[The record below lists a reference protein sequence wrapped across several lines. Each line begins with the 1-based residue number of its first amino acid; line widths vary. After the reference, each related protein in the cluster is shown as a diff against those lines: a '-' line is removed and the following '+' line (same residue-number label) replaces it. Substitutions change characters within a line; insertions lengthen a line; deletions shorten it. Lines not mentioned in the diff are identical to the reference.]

1 MSESSSTETADSLQ
15 SVTRGASLFFVG
27 RILGNGLKF
36 VLNAI
41 LTRGLGSG
49 LFGVYA
55 FAKTLISVFVV
66 LSRAGTGKSILRYVP
81 ATEDDPER
89 RNAVV
94 GLAYLTVLV
103 GSALIGVALYV
114 IAPTISSLTLE
125 NPLLVDVLRIFAI
138 LLPFKS
144 VMQLTNAVFRSIEK
158 LELQV
163 AVSDIAEP
171 VTNIVVVSIALFL
184 GYSLIGAVAALAIG
198 AVLVCS
204 VALSL
209 VYVKTDIRP
218 DIITNRSSRETFEF
232 YNYSI
237 PLTLKDLGSILYT
250 RVDILMVGFFLVE
263 SAVGIYQIAIL
274 VSSLLILPLQ
284 GFNQLFP
291 PIASRLYTN
300 NEFEELES
308 MFRIVTRWTL
318 TVAIPMALV
327 TMVYPTELLRI
338 FGPDFPAGGT
348 VLILFTLAQ
357 LTNCAVG
364 PSGFLLMMTDHQY
377 LNMANQWTLGVMNI
391 GLNYLLI
398 LEFGFIG
405 AAVATAS
412 TLAFI
417 NVIRV
422 IEVWH
427 LEGFSPYSSKF
438 WKPIAAGLASGA
450 VMLGVERFLEGYPL
464 LVAGTFG
471 GGIVFVLLLI
481 VFGIEQDD
489 REFFEEVVRPKLT

>member
-1 MSESSSTETADSLQ
+1 M
-15 SVTRGASLFFVG
+15 FFVG
-27 RILGNGLKF
+27 RILASGLKF
-36 VLNAI
+36 VLNAV

-49 LFGVYA
+49 LYGIYA

-81 ATEDDPER
+81 AAEDDPER
-89 RNAVV
+89 QNAVV

-103 GSALIGVALYV
+103 GSVLIGGVLYV
-114 IAPTISSLTLE
+114 LAPRISSLTLE

-138 LLPFKS
+138 FLPFKS
-144 VMQLTNAVFRSIEK
+144 VIQLTNAVFRSIEN

-163 AVSDIAEP
+163 AVADFAEP
-171 VTNIVVVSIALFL
+171 LTNIVVVSIALFV
-184 GYSLIGAVAALAIG
+184 GYSLLGAVAAMAI
-198 AVLVCS
+198 AAILVCS
-204 VALSL
+204 FAISL
-209 VYVKTDIRP
+209 LYVRTDIRP
-218 DIITNRSSRETFEF
+218 NVVKRRSGREMFEF

-300 NEFEELES
+300 REFDELES
-308 MFRIVTRWTL
+308 IFGIITRWTL

-327 TMVYPTELLRI
+327 TLVYPTELLRV
-338 FGPDFPAGGT
+338 FGPDFPTGSS

-377 LNMANQWTLGVMNI
+377 LNLANQWTLGVMNI
-391 GLNYLLI
+391 GLNYVLI

-405 AAVATAS
+405 AALATAS

-417 NVIRV
+417 NVVRV
-422 IEVWH
+422 VEVWY
-427 LEGFSPYSSKF
+427 LEGFSPYSKRF
-438 WKPIAAGLASGA
+438 WKPVTAGLVSGA
-450 VMLGVERFLEGYPL
+450 VMLGVGRVLSGYTL
-464 LVAGTFG
+464 LVLGTIAGG
-471 GGIVFVLLLI
+471 VVFLLLLFA
-481 VFGIEQDD
+481 FGIERDD
-489 REFFEEVVRPKLT
+489 REFFEEIVLQKLS